1 MSDTKPVFEV
11 HPANRTIR
19 STPSGRAFLDSYP
32 SSISPKMHEL
42 RARYEALH
50 AAENRLEPSRPS

>member
-1 MSDTKPVFEV
+1 MSDAKPVFEV
-11 HPANRTIR
+11 HPANRIIK
-19 STPSGRAFLDSYP
+19 SNPPGRAFLDSYS

-50 AAENRLEPSRPS
+50 AAENHLEPSRPG